1 MSIIKFSDLFADKLL
16 EFGYSHCYF
25 VAGGNIMHLL
35 NSARSR
41 FICIPFAH
49 EVGAAIAAEY
59 HNASISG
66 LQGRA
71 FCLVTAG
78 PGLTNAVTGVA
89 GAWQES
95 RDLLIVGGQVKT
107 LDLAGPGLRQR
118 GIQEVDG
125 VELLSSITK
134 AAMRIESPAQLDEA
148 LEALRLGNTPRKGP
162 VFLELP
168 LDVQAAAVDAADLP
182 TSADGPACLPIASI
196 GCERIAQIA
205 ARLAQA
211 SRPVLLIGGGVER
224 ATGLELAKALRDCGL
239 PLMTTYNGAD
249 RVDNQ
254 LANYFGRPNTWGMRY
269 SNILLQ
275 QADLIVAL
283 GTRLGMQQTG
293 FNWEEFAPLAYLI
306 QVEIDPSELGKG
318 HPNVDEPCC
327 GDANEVLRR
336 LLVEHLIAIQPHQQ
350 EWFEHCRLVK
360 ASLPLN
366 EVCNSR
372 DPHYVNPYDFWE
384 QLSGQLNGNASLV
397 PCSSGSSF
405 TSSYQAV
412 TLPEGAQMLSNKS
425 QAAMGY
431 GLSGAIGVAL
441 ANPQR
446 RVFLVEGDG
455 GFLQNIQELA
465 VARRNL
471 TNLGIYLWVNNG
483 YASIRMTQKTYFQGA
498 WLGCDTESGLG
509 FPDWPTLFGSFDI
522 PVLTMGPE
530 GFASET
536 TQRFINEHGL
546 YAVLVPIDP
555 AQTFLPKISSFITA
569 SGGMKSNPL
578 HRIGPELPQELYAR
592 MAPHLCDPTSQI

>member
-1 MSIIKFSDLFADKLL
+1 MTTIKFSDLLTDKLL
-16 EFGYSHCYF
+16 ELGYSHCYF

-35 NSARSR
+35 NSVRSR
-41 FICIPFAH
+41 FTCIPFAH
-49 EVGAAIAAEY
+49 EVGAAIATEY

-95 RDLLIVGGQVKT
+95 RELLLIGGQVKT
-107 LDLAGPGLRQR
+107 ADLAGPGLRQR

-125 VELLSSITK
+125 VELLRSITK
-134 AAMRIESPAQLDEA
+134 AALRIDSPAQLGEA
-148 LEALRLGNTPRKGP
+148 LEAVRLGSTPRKGP
-162 VFLELP
+162 VFLEIP
-168 LDVQAAAVDAADLP
+168 LDTQAAAVSEETVPA
-182 TSADGPACLPIASI
+182 SADQPASLPIPSLSADRI
-196 GCERIAQIA
+196 EAIAERM
-205 ARLAQA
+205 RQA
-211 SRPVLLIGGGVER
+211 TRPVLLIGGGVER
-224 ATGLELAKALRDCGL
+224 ITGLALAGALHDCRL

-293 FNWEEFAPLAYLI
+293 FNWEEFAPLAHLI
-306 QVEIDPSELGKG
+306 QIDIDPTELNKG
-318 HPNVDEPCC
+318 HPHVDEPCC
-327 GDANEVLRR
+327 GDANEVLNQL
-336 LLVEHLIAIQPHQQ
+336 LLVYRIALQPHQQ
-350 EWFEHCRLVK
+350 DWVEHCQLVK
-360 ASLPLN
+360 ASLPLS
-366 EVCNSR
+366 EDCNSR
-372 DPHYVNPYDFWE
+372 DPHHINPYDFWE
-384 QLSGQLNGNASLV
+384 QLSDQLDGDSVLV

-412 TLPEGAQMLSNKS
+412 TLPAGSQMLSNKS

-441 ANPQR
+441 ANPDK

-465 VARRNL
+465 VARKNL
-471 TNLGIYLWVNNG
+471 RNLGIYLWFNNG

-509 FPDWPTLFGSFDI
+509 FPDWPTLFSSFDI
-522 PVLTMGPE
+522 PMLAMGPE
-530 GFASET
+530 GFHCEK
-536 TQRFINEHGL
+536 TQQFIREHDL

-555 AQTFLPKISSFITA
+555 AQTYLPKISSFITP
-569 SGGMKSNPL
+569 SGGMQSNPL
-578 HRIGPELPQELYAR
+578 HKIGPELPEELYNR
-592 MAPHLCDPTSQI
+592 MAPHLLTTSTDS